1 MTPPFFM
8 EKEQE
13 LQNLLA
19 VYMKRLQ
26 DEVARSVAYE
36 ARINVMARQIEM
48 LAAEVQKN
56 MPQDGGTFP
65 TPAPTPKSTGVGRTT
80 KK

>member
-1 MTPPFFM
+1 M

-13 LQNLLA
+13 LQNLLS
-19 VYMKRLQ
+19 VYVKRLQ

>member
-1 MTPPFFM
+1 M

-13 LQNLLA
+13 LQNLLS
-19 VYMKRLQ
+19 VYVKRLQ

-56 MPQDGGTFP
+56 MPQDGGSFP
-65 TPAPTPKSTGVGRTT
+65 APKSTGVGKTT

>member
-26 DEVARSVAYE
+26 DEISRSVAYE
-36 ARINVMARQIEM
+36 ARINVMSKQIEM

-56 MPQDGGTFP
+56 MPQDGGTFS
-65 TPAPTPKSTGVGRTT
+65 APKSTGVGKTT

>member
-13 LQNLLA
+13 LQNLLS

-26 DEVARSVAYE
+26 DEISRSVAYE
-36 ARINVMARQIEM
+36 ARINVMSKQIEM

>member
-13 LQNLLA
+13 LQNLLS

-26 DEVARSVAYE
+26 DEISRSVAYV
-36 ARINVMARQIEM
+36 ARIYVMARQIEM
-48 LAAEVQKN
+48 LAAEVQ
-56 MPQDGGTFP
+56 
-65 TPAPTPKSTGVGRTT
+65 
-80 KK
+80 

>member
-13 LQNLLA
+13 LQNLLS

-26 DEVARSVAYE
+26 DEVSRSVAYE
-36 ARINVMARQIEM
+36 ARINVMAKQIEM

-56 MPQDGGTFP
+56 MPQNIPQDGGSFP
-65 TPAPTPKSTGVGRTT
+65 ATKSTGVGKTT

>member
-13 LQNLLA
+13 LQNLLS

-26 DEVARSVAYE
+26 DEISRSVAYE
-36 ARINVMARQIEM
+36 ARINVMAQQIENA
-48 LAAEVQKN
+48 LFTINDFSKL
-56 MPQDGGTFP
+56 
-65 TPAPTPKSTGVGRTT
+65 
-80 KK
+80 

>member
-13 LQNLLA
+13 LQNLLS

-26 DEVARSVAYE
+26 DEISRSVAYE
-36 ARINVMARQIEM
+36 ARINVMAKQIEM

-65 TPAPTPKSTGVGRTT
+65 SPKSTGVGKTT

>member
-1 MTPPFFM
+1 MD
-8 EKEQE
+8 KEQE
-13 LQNLLA
+13 LQNILA
-19 VYMKRLQ
+19 VYVKRLQ
-26 DEVARSVAYE
+26 DETARSVAYE
-36 ARINVMARQIEM
+36 ARINVMAKQIEM

-65 TPAPTPKSTGVGRTT
+65 TPAPPTKSTGVGRTT

>member
-13 LQNLLA
+13 LQNLLS
-19 VYMKRLQ
+19 VYVKRLQ

-56 MPQDGGTFP
+56 MPQDGGSFP
-65 TPAPTPKSTGVGRTT
+65 APKSTGVGKTT

>member
-26 DEVARSVAYE
+26 DEVSRSVAYE